1 MHYLNISFSHKNS
14 TLEIREKL
22 SYPDDHHKTG
32 CLTKLNTAEEI
43 SETILISTC
52 NRMEVFCACS
62 DIEMATKHIFD
73 MLTQRAGISREEL
86 QGRADIYDDSS
97 AIHHLFSVAASLD
110 SMVIGETQIAG
121 QLKDAFRYSHD
132 NGFCGQKLAR
142 VMKHAFK
149 CAAKVRNATEISSKP
164 VSIASVAVSKLKA
177 VLDDVKDQKTL
188 VIGIGEMSEITAKHL
203 VSAGADVYIMNRTQ
217 HKADKLAAE
226 CGAKTLPLSELP
238 KAVNEFPILFTA
250 TSAPQAIITDE
261 IIKSCDFDRY
271 WFDMALPRDI
281 NYHKG
286 ERINLYTID
295 DLKTIADEN
304 KNIREEASRKAHAII
319 GRSIVE
325 FFEWLDT
332 LDIEPM
338 IKDIYTK
345 AFEAAKV
352 ESDRVIKNGYIPK
365 EYEAQVHKMSQ
376 QVMKRFLHDMTSKMR
391 KVSEESQS
399 GMLSGALQFL
409 IKKDDHGM
417 PASVE
422 MPTSIDK
429 SASQEMPDFVKQA
442 LKEKNEKN

>member
-1 MHYLNISFSHKNS
+1 MHYLNVSFSHKNS

-22 SYPDDHHKTG
+22 SYPDDYHKTG
-32 CLTKLNTAEEI
+32 CLTKLNSAEEI

-73 MLTQRAGISREEL
+73 MLTERAGISREEL
-86 QGRADIYDDSS
+86 QGRADIFDDSS
-97 AIHHLFSVAASLD
+97 AIHHLFSVASSLD

-132 NGFCGQKLAR
+132 NGFCGQKIAR

-149 CAAKVRNATEISSKP
+149 CAAKVRNATDISSKP
-164 VSIASVAVSKLKA
+164 VSIASVAVNKLKS
-177 VLDDVKDQKTL
+177 VLDDVKGKKAL
-188 VIGIGEMSEITAKHL
+188 VIGIGDMSEITAKHL
-203 VSAGADVYIMNRTQ
+203 VSAGADVYIMNRTDY
-217 HKADKLAAE
+217 KAEALAKE
-226 CGAKTLPLSELP
+226 CGAKVMDMSELP
-238 KAVNEFPILFTA
+238 NAINEFPILFTA
-250 TSAPQAIITDE
+250 TSSPTPIITDE

-295 DLKTIADEN
+295 DLKTIADDN
-304 KNIREEASRKAHAII
+304 KTLREEASRKAHGII

-338 IKDIYTK
+338 IKEIYEK
-345 AFEAAKV
+345 AFEAAKL

-365 EYEAQVHKMSQ
+365 EYEAQVNKMAQ

-391 KVSEESQS
+391 EASEESQS

-409 IKKDDHGM
+409 IKKDEQGM
-417 PASVE
+417 PS
-422 MPTSIDK
+422 SIPESIRQK
-429 SASQEMPDFVKQA
+429 
-442 LKEKNEKN
+442 LKEANEKI